1 VKEMNLN
8 ELIDQWLRH
17 HNEKYTEYM
26 FNEKEPRWHTK
37 QFFLH
42 SYRLLLQLGHD
53 KNWGEYIE
61 RYKDIFRRDPSN
73 DYYGRR
79 SPVDPQRAWDNS
91 LEWANTFELVELVGF
106 PYNESAKEKML
117 KNAYKYL
124 EEAKSAPEKDCHD
137 IMLCSAIKFLPEEF
151 GRYRDWLLGWIS
163 EYIKKSNP
171 TPHQIIA
178 YLSIVEDTQ
187 NHKGVRKRLL
197 DILQS
202 WIKSPTGTPRRQILI
217 WARLSTRLDW
227 SLQFSDSTAQR
238 LLRENFFKCLKEI
251 YSIEW
256 HNLPMILEAAYILSD
271 SEKKEII
278 QNEISRR
285 ITPSRFF
292 KFKEIFPF
300 LDEREEYAELQNEIE
315 KIKEKCRPST
325 SRELCARCME
335 EPQGECWIRILAKVT
350 GTTPL
355 THGPFEIADVVIYTL
370 DKGIYF
376 VIKAN
381 PITQQRGEGDVLYR
395 QCTQLFSND
404 HALVLYLNPCDT
416 SPAVIERIRTQANS
430 MTTNPRFE
438 IIDKKYIRQIYKMYK
453 EVTNSAVLPP

>member
-1 VKEMNLN
+1 MKLN

-37 QFFLH
+37 QFFLY
-42 SYRLLLQLGHD
+42 SYRLLLRLGHD
-53 KNWGEYIE
+53 RNWEEYIE

-79 SPVDPQRAWDNS
+79 SPVDPQKAWDNS
-91 LEWANTFELVELVGF
+91 LEWANIFELVELVGF

-117 KNAYKYL
+117 KNAHKYL
-124 EEAKSAPEKDCHD
+124 EESKNAPEKDCHD
-137 IMLCSAIKFLPEEF
+137 IMLCSAIKFLPKDF
-151 GRYRDWLLGWIS
+151 GRYRDWLLDWIS
-163 EYIKKSNP
+163 EYINTSDS
-171 TPHQIIA
+171 TPHQLIA
-178 YLSIVEDTQ
+178 YLSVIENDREHEELQ
-187 NHKGVRKRLL
+187 KRLL
-197 DILQS
+197 SKLVS
-202 WIKSPTGTPRRQILI
+202 WMKSPTETSRRQILI
-217 WARLSTRLDW
+217 WARLSTRCEQI
-227 SLQFSDSTAQR
+227 LQ
-238 LLRENFFKCLKEI
+238 LLNSNIQKYLKEIFFKCLEEI
-251 YSIEW
+251 HHIEW
-256 HNLPMILEAAYILSD
+256 HNLPMILEAAYGLSD
-271 SEKKEII
+271 SERKEII
-278 QNEISRR
+278 QNEIIRR

-315 KIKEKCRPST
+315 NIKEKCRPST
-325 SRELCARCME
+325 SRELCIRCME
-335 EPQGECWIRILAKVT
+335 ESQGECWIRILAKVT
-350 GTTPL
+350 GTTPW

-376 VIKAN
+376 VIKAIS
-381 PITQQRGEGDVLYR
+381 ITRQRGEGDVLYR

-416 SPAVIERIRTQANS
+416 FPAVIEKIRTQANS

-438 IIDKKYIRQIYKMYK
+438 VIDKKYIRQIYKRYK
-453 EVTNSAVLPP
+453 EVVNSAALPP